1 MSVTAKLI
9 LGFTG
14 GGLLRQVE
22 DRIVRSA
29 DGSVSLKSP
38 ETQESA
44 NKQTN
49 QALEARLKA
58 LEHGQATI
66 LEHLVMIRAAARSVG
81 RSGGHGLDAA
91 LARIE
96 ELEIRL
102 EDALAPPEPLPPGLD
117 RKLSPVRCKI
127 YALLKRK
134 AQVNPAGYVHKDA
147 MISVLYGLSDE
158 VPSTKAL
165 HVHIF
170 HLRRKL
176 PPHERVESVW
186 GQGWRLVTIEPRTAA
201 EITQLSEACMGCA

>member
-1 MSVTAKLI
+1 MRGADFRTDVITKEDERKTKTDPASVRAI
-9 LGFTG
+9 EER
-14 GGLLRQVE
+14 LR
-22 DRIVRSA
+22 
-29 DGSVSLKSP
+29 
-38 ETQESA
+38 
-44 NKQTN
+44 
-49 QALEARLKA
+49 A

-66 LEHLVMIRAAARSVG
+66 LEHLVMIRAAARSAG
-81 RSGGHGLDAA
+81 RGTVQGLDAA

-102 EDALAPPEPLPPGLD
+102 EDALAPPEPLPLGLD

-134 AQVNPAGYVHKDA
+134 SQVNPEGYVHKDA
-147 MISVLYGLSDE
+147 MISALYGLSDE

-176 PPHERVESVW
+176 PPDERIESVW
-186 GQGWRLVTIEPRTAA
+186 GQGWRLVAEHPRPSPASAQLRTANA
-201 EITQLSEACMGCA
+201 

>member
-1 MSVTAKLI
+1 V
-9 LGFTG
+9 
-14 GGLLRQVE
+14 LRQLE
-22 DRIVRSA
+22 GKIVRGA
-29 DGSVSLKSP
+29 VGNVEVSIDEGTK
-38 ETQESA
+38 QEESK
-44 NKQTN
+44 NSTN
-49 QALEARLKA
+49 QILESRLRA

-66 LEHLVMIRAAARSVG
+66 LEHLVMIRAAARTAG
-81 RSGGHGLDAA
+81 RGTGQGMDVA

-102 EDALAPPEPLPPGLD
+102 EDALAPPEPLPVGLD

-134 AQVNPAGYVHKDA
+134 AQVNPEGFVHKDA
-147 MISVLYGLSDE
+147 MISALYGLSDE

-176 PPHERVESVW
+176 PSHETVESVW
-186 GQGWRLVTIEPRTAA
+186 GQGWRLVTTGKRPPA
-201 EITQLSEACMGCA
+201 EITQLSEARAAHTRPIVSRA